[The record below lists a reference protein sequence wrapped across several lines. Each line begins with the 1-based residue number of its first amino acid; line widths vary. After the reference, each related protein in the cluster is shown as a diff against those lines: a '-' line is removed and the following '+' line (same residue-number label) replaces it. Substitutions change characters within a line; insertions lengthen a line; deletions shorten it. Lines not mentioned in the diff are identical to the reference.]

1 MPSVGTKHGQYTA
14 TSATLKFYSTHIGTG
29 ERERGIVIN
38 RVKNRE
44 RNIDMQ
50 SENWTD
56 ELKKESEIETDG
68 QIDRQTDEG
77 TGRQI
82 FIVRDSQ
89 MKRK

>member
-38 RVKNRE
+38 RVRNRE

-50 SENWTD
+50 RENDTD
-56 ELKKESEIETDG
+56 ELKKESEIETDR
-68 QIDRQTDEG
+68 QTDRQTD
-77 TGRQI
+77 GRRGGQTDDHSE
-82 FIVRDSQ
+82 R
-89 MKRK
+89 